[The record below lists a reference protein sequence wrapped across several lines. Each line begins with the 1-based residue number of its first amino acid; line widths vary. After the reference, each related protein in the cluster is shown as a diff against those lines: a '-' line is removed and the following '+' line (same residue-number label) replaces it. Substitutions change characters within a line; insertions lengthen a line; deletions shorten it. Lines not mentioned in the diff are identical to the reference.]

1 MSVNHH
7 ISPFMNRCRL
17 LAMLLMLALALPMIG
32 QTTQTT
38 YTYVKSKG
46 KSQRD
51 LQTAPSGKYQMQA
64 VHEDRVVIY
73 RKPSP
78 TPFWLWRNAEAFIT
92 YVRWYDYTTDQS
104 IPNIQL
110 WKSRINSNKTD
121 TIVQTDTLRTDN
133 HGVMWYTSDKKG
145 NPFQANAKYIYNPGP
160 ADKQVVYVACDQ
172 SFYTDWIDDATNLT
186 FTEPTLSQRM
196 VFEIHPD
203 SEMAA
208 RVDSCA
214 GSKWLEEYD
223 IMAPTNQNIY
233 LGPKYAF
240 LNAEIKS
247 GNYKGGYNNVVT
259 SQTYPAYFYTIG
271 NAVQSM
277 ASTQISNPT
286 GSSSTIGTWQ
296 NVPNSR
302 KSDTSTIY
310 TIYICD
316 SNYVINSTTWNLQAS
331 QFSNT
336 DSDNDGR
343 IEGDVIIDGLSWH
356 YKRELRVANATPYLG
371 NVDNYVQ
378 FGDTGANSIGETV
391 TLSAKIPRGVTLQ
404 NVYVDCYSFAWD
416 ANKKPDNN
424 RHKLHIYKNDE
435 TNEIK
440 ITEGSNNAKG
450 KVLTTAPCTYYPSGT
465 DNKFPDNSLTKI
477 IIKFEAQTNL
487 CKLFVKSI
495 KLDIND
501 ALTGKVDSISTSEP
515 NPLVARFWRKIY
527 TEKVY
532 SDYTKTDVLTTGG
545 SGWIWFE
552 DGAMPAKTPTVTSGQ
567 YVNVGTQS
575 TPTTKTY
582 QLVYADDAN
591 TNTSIYTKTECTE
604 TKTTYVYDNGWVPS
618 GSPSVQTYITKQ
630 DSSSEDSS
638 LHKIYK
644 IAQFK
649 VKYFDKS
656 IVGPVSQKMGD
667 FVNNME
673 IIAEQNFNFGYS
685 ENNKIP
691 SGTSKQFWTTPLPTK
706 ESTYSF
712 FYGES
717 SQSDR
722 ASSIGNRKFCF
733 YNEYQFVNN
742 GCGWGNNES
751 NGEFNS
757 QLANHVGNDKG
768 VNKEAGFALYADGS
782 QKAGTIFS
790 IDFGAELCPGAK
802 MYFTAWI
809 GDLRR
814 DASYTDGRPIF
825 NFYVEGTDAQGNTK
839 TLATFTTGEFA
850 NNGNFGWH
858 YILFPLEFADDID
871 YEKFSFRIENMAA
884 TTANNDFF
892 LDDVRVYLQRASIS
906 PIQASI
912 SNDPSCLVSN
922 GTMMLYTRVD
932 YGTDQ
937 IELEKT
943 DETTRSFYY
952 RWYDKDGHP
961 MDKNSVLYYNEAED
975 AQGHAY
981 GKVSIPLNP
990 DQILPTDTSLN
1001 FQVFDNLA
1009 AKSTD
1014 NALYKFVE
1022 EQCLNPDLTVDTRY
1036 VVYVATP
1043 VHVHLGQS
1051 YRCILSNAV
1060 SSLPVRSDSVTG
1072 EEKCTSDAIVSI
1084 VHGLCIRSEK
1094 LGGLVV
1100 DESQANANIS
1110 YELSLVSESIKHG
1123 ESITNKSVSCYYGFW
1138 LFGRD
1143 IQDGEYNAQ
1152 KKRQELEALYGASFG
1167 TVRDAII
1174 AYIGKVSL
1182 GNTTV
1187 ACSPDQINLVNRL
1200 VSIGALK
1207 LSNCS
1212 LKTDTSF
1219 LVLPLYTS
1227 DTISYTVFPVWDLGG
1242 KGTQCHNPIDI
1253 SLYFQNKSTP
1263 IEGDEGEEQTFIRN
1277 AISFVKSADEQL
1289 PKFMH
1294 NLRARRVRIPTD
1306 SIGKYV
1312 QIKMT
1317 DTFSKYTVKNAT
1329 LIETTNTNTTA
1340 VEPLFKRTE
1349 SWVDTDSY
1357 VINMTG
1363 DGPFR
1368 VHFKDLNLLPEGYSY
1383 TFRMDYDIR
1392 DINPATKLDT
1402 TYNGEAFITFMVVPD
1417 VLFYNGTYNDG
1428 WNDDSKWQYKD
1439 LNLTS
1444 NRLVESMVPL
1454 HNTKIVVTGNKL
1466 AVKPAVKNE
1475 NLQLLPVEKNAQPYI
1490 TYDIGYEPYACSEV
1504 FLYGAFHAVLGQHY
1518 LHTIDENGDTIP
1530 PKWTYEAW
1538 PNQKNSGWKLF
1549 SVPIKGVVLGDMFV
1563 PYPYESSDTYKGNNA
1578 SDPKELFS
1586 VRPISQTPGEAAV
1599 DRTVYSFY
1607 NSMYNKETK
1616 QYLGN
1621 GMNKDIT
1628 TSTWTYA
1635 TNALNTPITAG
1646 FGWALG
1652 LMISPELD
1660 PNKIVLIRLPKNDSE
1675 YHYFRNNTWV
1685 GESVPINRP
1694 KDLGRPMLEL
1704 DQKNNNNMVITLE
1717 NYVSS
1722 EYFLFGNPTFA
1733 SIDLGRLL
1741 AANPSIK
1748 AFYQT
1753 TIDKDNR
1760 YLLASAQDPENN
1772 TWYTNLTTANAV
1784 KGTLPT
1790 GEACFIVLNTPEK
1803 TVDITINPRMLC
1815 NTKGTKYDGYG
1826 NTWNTVYPQ
1835 SSSSSSAAP
1844 AAYTDTVAFEPSA
1857 IYITATLDGFMSS
1870 TSIIDAPD
1878 AELELFMLD
1887 REKTPFA
1894 IYTVADNKALSIN
1907 HIREGQSRI
1916 PLAMYAEK
1924 PVNQPL
1930 FAFEGEPRDL
1940 VEWDLVDI
1948 NTGVRQPLYEGLT
1961 MRLNMPQDG
1970 SVRYYLERSRH
1981 GIYTSESKTDAF
1993 QTYAYGGMLTIY
2005 SEEPLYDLRIYD
2017 PAGRLLCMEAD
2028 AGTSYTATLTAG
2040 TYIIRASGSTC
2051 KVIVP

>member
-1 MSVNHH
+1 MKNAIVKHMSVNQQL
-7 ISPFMNRCRL
+7 SPFMNRCRL
-17 LAMLLMLALALPMIG
+17 FAILLLLACALPAIG

-160 ADKQVVYVACDQ
+160 ADKQVTYVACDQ
-172 SFYTDWIDDATNLT
+172 SFYTDWTVEGTN

-196 VFEIHPD
+196 VFEIHPA

-296 NVPNSR
+296 NVPTST
-302 KSDTSTIY
+302 KSDSS

-343 IEGDVIIDGLSWH
+343 IEGDVIIDGLTWH
-356 YKRELRVANATPYLG
+356 YKRMVYKNNGNPTTLVSPKDTIIEGVPYVRFGDPASEQTKTSETLELTMVIPAGVIIESIQTSCFADG
-371 NVDNYVQ
+371 NSNKLHFYVDNSEIDI
-378 FGDTGANSIGETV
+378 FS
-391 TLSAKIPRGVTLQ
+391 LSE
-404 NVYVDCYSFAWD
+404 
-416 ANKKPDNN
+416 KKNTN
-424 RHKLHIYKNDE
+424 GKN
-435 TNEIK
+435 
-440 ITEGSNNAKG
+440 
-450 KVLTTAPCTYYPSGT
+450 LT
-465 DNKFPDNSLTKI
+465 NSLDTYFNSYLI
-477 IIKFEAQTNL
+477 SSSARTIRITFEAKTRSCAL
-487 CKLFVKSI
+487 YIKSI
-495 KLDIND
+495 KLDVKD
-501 ALTGKVDSISTSEP
+501 SSTDKALTGKVDSTSTEEP
-515 NPLVARFWRKIY
+515 CALVARFWRKIY
-527 TEKVY
+527 TKKEY

-618 GSPSVQTYITKQ
+618 GSPNVQTYITKQ
-630 DSSSEDSS
+630 DSSSQDSS

-649 VKYFDKS
+649 VHYFDKN

-673 IIAEQNFNFGYS
+673 LIAEQNFNFGYS

-722 ASSIGNRKFCF
+722 ASSIGNRKFCY

-943 DETTRSFYY
+943 NETTRSFYY

-981 GKVSIPLNP
+981 GKVSIPLDPN
-990 DQILPTDTSLN
+990 QILPTDTSLN

-1317 DTFSKYTVKNAT
+1317 DTSSKYTVKNAT

-1357 VINMTG
+1357 VKDMTG

-1417 VLFYNGTYNDG
+1417 ILYYVGTISSNSNTFHP
-1428 WNDDSKWQYKD
+1428 WNDDTKWQYYDSILRKK
-1439 LNLTS
+1439 
-1444 NRLVESMVPL
+1444 VQAMVPL
-1454 HNTKIVVTGNKL
+1454 PTSKVVLNNNFVVRKGI
-1466 AVKPAVKNE
+1466 E
-1475 NLQLLPVEKNAQPYI
+1475 QDQLQSQGIAVEKDAQPYI
-1490 TYDIGYEPYACSEV
+1490 TFDMGYEPYSCSEI
-1504 FLYGAFHAVLGQHY
+1504 FLPYSKYFVGQQFI
-1518 LHTIDENGDTIP
+1518 HTIESGDTLP
-1530 PKWTYEAW
+1530 PKWTYEMRSDANKW
-1538 PNQKNSGWKLF
+1538 RMT
-1549 SVPIKGVVLGDMFV
+1549 SVPIKGVVLGDIYTTTRTENSV
-1563 PYPYESSDTYKGNNA
+1563 DNNPFA
-1578 SDPKELFS
+1578 VHSID
-1586 VRPISQTPGEAAV
+1586 QTVGEKAV
-1599 DRTVYSFY
+1599 DRTQYSFY
-1607 NSMYNKETK
+1607 NSLYNKAIK

-1621 GMNKDIT
+1621 GDSLDIT
-1628 TSTWTYA
+1628 SSAWTYA
-1635 TNALNTPITAG
+1635 TNSLTYPIDSG
-1646 FGWALG
+1646 LGWALG
-1652 LMISPELD
+1652 AFG
-1660 PNKIVLIRLPKNDSE
+1660 NYYIRLPKKDTV
-1675 YHYFRNNTWV
+1675 YHYFRNDIWV
-1685 GESVPINRP
+1685 KDSVKIERDANHGRSMFVPD
-1694 KDLGRPMLEL
+1694 KD
-1704 DQKNNNNMVITLE
+1704 DQMTITLH
-1717 NYVSS
+1717 NNTRSNI
-1722 EYFLFGNPTFA
+1722 FIFGNPAFGILDLRRFKA
-1733 SIDLGRLL
+1733 KNNYIDAFYLDNVDKDSRYGL
-1741 AANPSIK
+1741 AANIISDVS
-1748 AFYQT
+1748 Q
-1753 TIDKDNR
+1753 
-1760 YLLASAQDPENN
+1760 S
-1772 TWYTNLTTANAV
+1772 TWYSNVFNNNKTKTEGQLYPTKAIIIRTTQPLRE
-1784 KGTLPT
+1784 LPLVI
-1790 GEACFIVLNTPEK
+1790 ESRMFCDEK
-1803 TVDITINPRMLC
+1803 WR
-1815 NTKGTKYDGYG
+1815 YDGAG
-1826 NTWNTVYPQ
+1826 VVWDAK
-1835 SSSSSSAAP
+1835 SAP
-1844 AAYTDTVAFEPSA
+1844 AHPDLIEKEPSA
-1857 IYITATLDGFMSS
+1857 IYISATLGDFMSS

-1948 NTGVRQPLYEGLT
+1948 KTGVRQPLYEGLT

>member
-1 MSVNHH
+1 MSVNQHL
-7 ISPFMNRCRL
+7 SAFMNRCRVLAILLL
-17 LAMLLMLALALPMIG
+17 LACALPTIG
-32 QTTQTT
+32 QTTQTTYTT

-51 LQTAPSGKYQMQA
+51 LQTAPSGQYQMQA

-73 RKPSP
+73 RQPSP
-78 TPFWLWRNAEAFIT
+78 NPFWLWRNAEAFIT

-110 WKSRINSNKTD
+110 WKSRENSNKTD
-121 TIVQTDTLRTDN
+121 TIVQSDTLRTDN
-133 HGVMWYTSDKKG
+133 HGVMWYTSNKKG
-145 NPFQANAKYIYNPGP
+145 NPFQANAKYIYNPGS
-160 ADKQVVYVACDQ
+160 ADKQVTYVACDQ
-172 SFYTDWIDDATNLT
+172 SFYTDWVDDSTNLT

-196 VFEIHPD
+196 VFEIHPA
-203 SEMAA
+203 SEMAE

-247 GNYKGGYNNVVT
+247 GNTKGNYNNVVT

-277 ASTQISNPT
+277 ASTNFANPT

-296 NVPNSR
+296 NVPNSTI
-302 KSDTSTIY
+302 SDSS

-336 DSDNDGR
+336 DSDNDGI

-356 YKRELRVANATPYLG
+356 YKRTFFKNENTGTQSTLVNPQDIVIDGVSYARFGEPNTNTAETLQLTPNIPTGACFESINITCFTDNVSNAYKIHLYVNGYLKKIDGKTSTTIASTPTSYSNSDAL
-371 NVDNYVQ
+371 N
-378 FGDTGANSIGETV
+378 GDTIKSIL
-391 TLSAKIPRGVTLQ
+391 LSFTAKTSSCAL
-404 NVYVDCYSFAWD
+404 Y
-416 ANKKPDNN
+416 
-424 RHKLHIYKNDE
+424 
-435 TNEIK
+435 
-440 ITEGSNNAKG
+440 
-450 KVLTTAPCTYYPSGT
+450 
-465 DNKFPDNSLTKI
+465 
-477 IIKFEAQTNL
+477 
-487 CKLFVKSI
+487 VKSI
-495 KLDIND
+495 KLDIKNAPNSN
-501 ALTGKVDSISTSEP
+501 ALTGKVDSVSTSEP
-515 NPLVARFWRKIY
+515 NPLVARFWRKID

-552 DGAMPAKTPTVTSGQ
+552 DGALPAKVPTATSGQ
-567 YVNVGTQS
+567 YVNVGTQ
-575 TPTTKTY
+575 TAPTTKIY
-582 QLVYADDAN
+582 QLVYADGDGEN
-591 TNTSIYTKTECTE
+591 TNTSTYTKTECTE
-604 TKTTYVYDNGWVPS
+604 TETTYVYDNGTWVQS
-618 GSPSVQTYITKQ
+618 GRPNVQTYITKQ
-630 DSSSEDSS
+630 EASSQDNSS
-638 LHKIYK
+638 HKIYK

-649 VKYFDKS
+649 VQYFDKN
-656 IVGPVSQKMGD
+656 IVGPISQKMGD

-673 IIAEQNFNFGYS
+673 LIAEQNFNFGYS
-685 ENNKIP
+685 ETNKIP
-691 SGTSKQFWTTPLPTK
+691 SGTSKQFWTTPLSTK

-712 FYGES
+712 FYGPSTKEERALSIS
-717 SQSDR
+717 SR
-722 ASSIGNRKFCF
+722 GYCH

-742 GCGWGNNES
+742 GCGWGDKES
-751 NGEFNS
+751 DKSLNS

-768 VNKEAGFALYADGS
+768 VNQEAGFALYADGS

-892 LDDVRVYLQRASIS
+892 LDDVRVYLQRASIT

-943 DETTRSFYY
+943 DKNTRSFYY
-952 RWYDKDGHP
+952 RWYDKNGHP
-961 MDKNSVLYYNEAED
+961 VDSADYYHKDND

-981 GKVSIPLNP
+981 GKVSIPIDTSNI
-990 DQILPTDTSLN
+990 QAADTSLN
-1001 FQVFDNLA
+1001 FQVFDKKANLE
-1009 AKSTD
+1009 KD
-1014 NALYKFVE
+1014 ALFKFVK
-1022 EQCLNPDLTVDTRY
+1022 EQFLKTDFTVDTRY

-1043 VHVHLGQS
+1043 VPVHLGQS
-1051 YRCILSNAV
+1051 YRCFLSHAV
-1060 SSLPVRSDSVTG
+1060 SSLPVRPDSVTG
-1072 EEKCTSDAIVSI
+1072 EEKCTSDDIVSI
-1084 VHGLCIRSEK
+1084 VHGLCIRCEK

-1143 IQDGEYNAQ
+1143 ILDGEYNAQ
-1152 KKRQELEALYGASFG
+1152 TKRQELEALYGASFG

-1174 AYIGKVSL
+1174 AYIGNVSL
-1182 GNTTV
+1182 NDGSVTCTQ
-1187 ACSPDQINLVNRL
+1187 DQKNLVNRL

-1242 KGTQCHNPIDI
+1242 KATQCHNPIDI

-1263 IEGDEGEEQTFIRN
+1263 IEGDGGGEQTFIRN

-1289 PKFMH
+1289 PTFMH

-1317 DTFSKYTVKNAT
+1317 DTSSKYTVKNAT

-1340 VEPLFKRTE
+1340 VEPLFKRTT
-1349 SWVDTDSY
+1349 SWVDTDLS
-1357 VINMTG
+1357 VKNMTG
-1363 DGPFR
+1363 EGPFR

-1392 DINPATKLDT
+1392 DINPATKRDT
-1402 TYNGEAFITFMVVPD
+1402 TYNGEAFITFMVVPEI
-1417 VLFYNGTYNDG
+1417 LIYNGSTSDA
-1428 WNDDSKWQYKD
+1428 WNDDTKWQYRDQK
-1439 LNLTS
+1439 
-1444 NRLVESMVPL
+1444 NRKYVSAMAPLSYTKVVVE
-1454 HNTKIVVTGNKL
+1454 GYKL
-1466 AVKPAVKNE
+1466 RVKPAVKPDEGQNA
-1475 NLQLLPVEKNAQPYI
+1475 LQILPVEQNAQPYI
-1490 TYDIGYEPYACSEV
+1490 TYDIGYEPFACSEL
-1504 FLYGAFHAVLGQHY
+1504 FLFGNFQAVLGQHY
-1518 LHTIDENGDTIP
+1518 LHSFDKNGNSIP
-1530 PKWTYEAW
+1530 PKWTFELW
-1538 PNQKNSGWKLF
+1538 PNPNQWKL
-1549 SVPIKGVVLGDMFV
+1549 SSLPIKGVVLGDMFI
-1563 PYPYESSDTYKGNNA
+1563 PANYEKAEKDNA
-1578 SDPKELFS
+1578 SDLFT
-1586 VRPISQTPGEAAV
+1586 VRQISQTLGTAAD
-1599 DRTVYSFY
+1599 DRTVFSFY
-1607 NSMYNKETK
+1607 NSMYNKSTS

-1621 GMNKDIT
+1621 NIYEDIT

-1635 TNALNTPITAG
+1635 TNALDRPLIAG

-1652 LMISPELD
+1652 FINNSNVDQP
-1660 PNKIVLIRLPKNDSE
+1660 KIRLPKKDTE
-1675 YHYFRNNTWV
+1675 YHYFRDETWIE
-1685 GESVPINRP
+1685 ESVQIQRIEE
-1694 KDLGRPMLEL
+1694 LGDPMYEL
-1704 DQKNNNNMVITLE
+1704 DENDQMIITLKNQE
-1717 NYVSS
+1717 PSNV
-1722 EYFLFGNPTFA
+1722 FLFGNPAFSA
-1733 SIDLGRLL
+1733 ISLVNLKAKNPIIKGFYSGGIDINNRYVL
-1741 AANPSIK
+1741 AAG
-1748 AFYQT
+1748 T
-1753 TIDKDNR
+1753 
-1760 YLLASAQDPENN
+1760 DPNN
-1772 TWYTNLTTANAV
+1772 TWYSNVSSSNKIPNDIVKTTEAIFIAINNTDTV
-1784 KGTLPT
+1784 VNIILDPT
-1790 GEACFIVLNTPEK
+1790 
-1803 TVDITINPRMLC
+1803 MLC
-1815 NTKGTKYDGYG
+1815 NNGKNFNGYG
-1826 NTWNTVYPQ
+1826 EDFKKA
-1835 SSSSSSAAP
+1835 SAP
-1844 AAYTDTVAFEPSA
+1844 AHPDLIEKEPSA
-1857 IYITATLDGFMSS
+1857 IYISATLGDFMSS

-1887 REKTPFA
+1887 REKTPYA
-1894 IYTVADNKALSIN
+1894 IYTVGDNKAFTIN
-1907 HIREGQSRI
+1907 HLREGQSRI
-1916 PLAMYAEK
+1916 PLAMYAEQ
-1924 PVNQPL
+1924 PVEQPL

-1940 VEWDLVDI
+1940 LEWDIVDI
-1948 NTGVRQPLYEGLT
+1948 KTGVRQPLYEGLT
-1961 MRLNMPQDG
+1961 MRLYMPQDG

-1981 GIYTSESKTDAF
+1981 GIYTSESKTEAF
-1993 QTYAYGGMLTIY
+1993 QTYAYGGMLNIY
-2005 SEEPLYDLRIYD
+2005 SEDNLYDLRIYD
-2017 PAGRLLCMEAD
+2017 PAGRLLCIEAD
-2028 AGTSYTATLTAG
+2028 AGTSYTAYLTAG
-2040 TYIIRASGSTC
+2040 TYIIRASGTTC

>member
-32 QTTQTT
+32 QTTT
-38 YTYVKSKG
+38 YTYVKSLG
-46 KSQRD
+46 KSKRP
-51 LQTAPSGKYQMQA
+51 LETAPSGKYQMQA

-73 RKPSP
+73 RNPSK
-78 TPFWLWRNAEAFIT
+78 TPFMLWRNAEAFIT
-92 YVRWYDYTTDQS
+92 YARWYDYTNDRS
-104 IPNIQL
+104 IPNIEL

-121 TIVQTDTLRTDN
+121 TVVQTDTLRTDN
-133 HGVMWYTSDKKG
+133 HGVMWYTSNKKG
-145 NPFQANAKYIYNPGP
+145 NPFQANAKYVYNPRP
-160 ADKQVVYVACDQ
+160 TDNQVVYVACDQ

-196 VFEIHPD
+196 VFEIHPA

-208 RVDSCA
+208 RVDTCA

-247 GNYKGGYNNVVT
+247 GNSKANYNNVMT
-259 SQTYPAYFYTIG
+259 NQSYPAYFYTVG
-271 NAVQSM
+271 NAAQSM
-277 ASTQISNPT
+277 ASSNLANPT
-286 GSSSTIGTWQ
+286 GSFSTIGDWQ
-296 NVPNSR
+296 YVP
-302 KSDTSTIY
+302 TSTNSDGSTIIY
-310 TIYICD
+310 VCD
-316 SNYVINSTTWNLQAS
+316 SNYIISSSTWNLQAS

-336 DSDNDGR
+336 DSDNNGI
-343 IEGDVIIDGLSWH
+343 IEGDVIIDGLTWH
-356 YKRELRVANATPYLG
+356 YKRELKVANATPYLG
-371 NVDNYVQ
+371 NDGNYVQ
-378 FGDTGANSIGETV
+378 FGDTDPNSTGETV
-391 TLSAKIPRGVTLQ
+391 TLSAKIPQEVTLQ
-404 NVYVDCYSFAWD
+404 NVYVDCYSFAWES
-416 ANKKPDNN
+416 NKESTKL
-424 RHKLHIYKNDE
+424 HKLHIYKNDE

-440 ITEGSNNAKG
+440 ITEGSENEQG
-450 KVLTTAPCTYYPSGT
+450 KVLTTSSSTYY
-465 DNKFPDNSLTKI
+465 NSYDDLSNSTTKI
-477 IIKFEAQTNL
+477 IIKFSAKTNS
-487 CKLFVKSI
+487 CKLFIKSI
-495 KLDIND
+495 KLDVKD
-501 ALTGKVDSISTSEP
+501 SSTDKALTGKVDSTSTKEP
-515 NPLVARFWRKIY
+515 CALVARFWRRID

-532 SDYTKTDVLTTGG
+532 SDYTKTDTLTTGG

-582 QLVYADDAN
+582 QLVYADGAN

-604 TKTTYVYDNGWVPS
+604 TKTTYVYDNGRWVPS
-618 GSPSVQTYITKQ
+618 GSPNVQTYITKQ
-630 DSSSEDSS
+630 KASSKDNSS
-638 LHKIYK
+638 HKIYK

-685 ENNKIP
+685 ENNKMP
-691 SGTSKQFWTTPLPTK
+691 NGTKKQFWLTPLPTE

-722 ASSIGNRKFCF
+722 ASSIGNRKFCY
-733 YNEYQFVNN
+733 YNEYCFVNN
-742 GCGWGNNES
+742 GTGWKENYR
-751 NGEFNS
+751 
-757 QLANHVGNDKG
+757 LANHVGIDT
-768 VNKEAGFALYADGS
+768 VYNKETGFALYADGS
-782 QKAGTIFS
+782 QKAGTVFS
-790 IDFGAELCPGAK
+790 IDFDADLCPGAK
-802 MYFTAWI
+802 MYFSAWI
-809 GDLRR
+809 GDQNPN
-814 DASYTDGRPIF
+814 SYQDGRPIF
-825 NFYVEGTDAQGNTK
+825 NFYVEGTDAWGNTN
-839 TLATFTTGEFA
+839 TLATFTTGEFD
-850 NNGNFGWH
+850 NQGQYFGWH
-858 YILFPLEFADDID
+858 YILFPLEFGDDID

-884 TTANNDFF
+884 SSNNNDFF
-892 LDDVRVYLQRASIS
+892 IDDVRVYLQRAAIS

-912 SNDPSCLVSN
+912 SNDASCLVSN

-932 YGTDQ
+932 CYTDQ
-937 IELEKT
+937 IELEK
-943 DETTRSFYY
+943 DDDHPNFRSFYY
-952 RWYDKDGHP
+952 RWYDKDG
-961 MDKNSVLYYNEAED
+961 NIVENAAYYNKSND
-975 AQGHAY
+975 ANGHAY
-981 GKVSIPLNP
+981 GKVRIPLDTANIQP
-990 DQILPTDTSLN
+990 ADTSLN
-1001 FQVFDNLA
+1001 FQVFDKKSNLEN
-1009 AKSTD
+1009 
-1014 NALYKFVE
+1014 NALYKFVN
-1022 EQCLNPDLTVDTRY
+1022 EQCLNPNLSVENRY

-1043 VHVHLGQS
+1043 VPVHLGQS
-1051 YRCILSNAV
+1051 YRCVLSNAV
-1060 SSLPVRSDSVTG
+1060 SSLPVRPDSVTG
-1072 EEKCTSDAIVSI
+1072 EEKCTSDDIVSI

-1317 DTFSKYTVKNAT
+1317 DTYSKYTVKNAT

-1392 DINPATKLDT
+1392 DINPATKRDT

-1417 VLFYNGTYNDG
+1417 VLYHFGAKGDTLTKTNADA
-1428 WNDDSKWQYKD
+1428 WNDDSKWYRDKD
-1439 LNLTS
+1439 AKINA
-1444 NRLVESMVPL
+1444 MVPL
-1454 HNTKIVVTGNKL
+1454 PSTKVIPRKDNRLTIRPGVISESDV
-1466 AVKPAVKNE
+1466 
-1475 NLQLLPVEKNAQPYI
+1475 QSQPVEENAQPYI

-1504 FLYGAFHAVLGQHY
+1504 FVPNGYVVLGQQY
-1518 LHTIDENGDTIP
+1518 LHTIEGGKTLP
-1530 PKWTYEAW
+1530 PKWTYEMKTNKDQW
-1538 PNQKNSGWKLF
+1538 RMT
-1549 SVPIKGVVLGDMFV
+1549 SVPIKGVVLGDI
-1563 PYPYESSDTYKGNNA
+1563 YTTTRKESDATK
-1578 SDPKELFS
+1578 DPFS
-1586 VRPISQTPGEAAV
+1586 VLTINQTVGDSAF
-1599 DRTVYSFY
+1599 DRTKYSFY
-1607 NSMYNKETK
+1607 NSLYNKAIK

-1621 GMNKDIT
+1621 GDSLDIT
-1628 TSTWTYA
+1628 TSSWTYA
-1635 TNALNTPITAG
+1635 TNSLTYPVTAG

-1652 LMISPELD
+1652 AFGD
-1660 PNKIVLIRLPKNDSE
+1660 YYIRLPKRDTV
-1675 YHYFRNNTWV
+1675 YHYFRNGVWV
-1685 GESVPINRP
+1685 QDSVKIERDAN
-1694 KDLGRPMLEL
+1694 LGRPLFEPDEDGKMI
-1704 DQKNNNNMVITLE
+1704 ITLH
-1717 NYVSS
+1717 NNTASNI
-1722 EYFLFGNPTFA
+1722 FMLGNPTFA
-1733 SIDLGRLL
+1733 RLDLRRFYIV
-1741 AANPSIK
+1741 NKNIVE
-1748 AFYQT
+1748 AFYRT
-1753 TIDKDNR
+1753 NPPDKDCR
-1760 YLLASAQDPENN
+1760 YLSAIAMDISGNKWYKNLIN
-1772 TWYTNLTTANAV
+1772 TKDTSGFV
-1784 KGTLPT
+1784 EPT
-1790 GEACFIVLNTPEK
+1790 KAIMIRTKSQETDIQLVLES
-1803 TVDITINPRMLC
+1803 RMLC
-1815 NTKGTKYDGYG
+1815 DQDWVHDGTGAIWDV
-1826 NTWNTVYPQ
+1826 N
-1835 SSSSSSAAP
+1835 SAP
-1844 AAYTDTVAFEPSA
+1844 AHPNLIEKEPSA
-1857 IYITATLDGFMSS
+1857 IYISATLGDFMSS